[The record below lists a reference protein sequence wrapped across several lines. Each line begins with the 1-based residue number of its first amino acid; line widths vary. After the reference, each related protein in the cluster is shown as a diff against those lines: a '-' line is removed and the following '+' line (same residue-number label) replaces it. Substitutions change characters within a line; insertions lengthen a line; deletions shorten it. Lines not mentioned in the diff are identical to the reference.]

1 MHKIWSFERLLVILQ
16 TILRLKETVN
26 MNKIKIIAALVCIA
40 GVMTSCIKD
49 EEQNKECDIESA
61 WIEDENIDKLFYLA
75 SDTKVTNIT
84 STTSEIT
91 FTVRT
96 MEYLPELAVFFKLT
110 PGATISPAN
119 GSKQDFKKGPVTY
132 TVTSEDGQWHRDY
145 KVKCQEADLP
155 FNECNF
161 ENFDVVE
168 TKNYHSFWEQSSK
181 GEKLDIWSSG
191 NEGYHMLLAAQSLMN
206 PDMKITPDLY
216 PTCADPDGY
225 KGNCVKLTTMS
236 TGELGALM
244 NKPIAS
250 GNLFLGSF
258 DVNKTM
264 TNPVEATRMGVV
276 YTHDPIRVAGYYKYK
291 PGTTYT
297 DKNGNTIDGKVD
309 KPFIYSVLYKR
320 EFNEENEE
328 IPLYG
333 SNVLT
338 SPRIVR
344 KAVAQYLPATDKWKR
359 FEMFFEGDAEVTKED
374 LEARKYNLA
383 FVIAS
388 SYMGDQFEGAV
399 GSTLWVDELDIS
411 YKK

>member
-1 MHKIWSFERLLVILQ
+1 
-16 TILRLKETVN
+16 
-26 MNKIKIIAALVCIA
+26 MNKIKILAVFVCLT

-61 WIEDENIDKLFYLA
+61 WVEDENIDKLFYMA
-75 SDTKVTNIT
+75 SDAKVTNVT
-84 STTSEIT
+84 STASEIT

-96 MEYLPELAVFFKLT
+96 MEYLPELAVFFNLT

-145 KVKCQEADLP
+145 KVKCQEADFP
-155 FNECNF
+155 INEYNF

-168 TKNYHSFWEQSSK
+168 SKNYHCFWEQGSK
-181 GEKLDIWSSG
+181 GEKQDIWSSG
-191 NEGYHMLLAAQSLMN
+191 NEGFYLLLAMQSLMDPN
-206 PDMKITPDLY
+206 LKITPDLY
-216 PTCADPDGY
+216 PTYADSIGY
-225 KGNCVKLTTMS
+225 KGNCVKLATLS
-236 TGELGALM
+236 TGSMGASM
-244 NKPIAS
+244 GKPIAS

-258 DVNKTM
+258 DVGKTL
-264 TNPVEATRMGVV
+264 TNPLEATRMGVV
-276 YTHDPIRVAGYYKYK
+276 YTNDPIRVAGYYKFK
-291 PGTTYT
+291 AGATYT
-297 DKNGNTIDGKVD
+297 DKNGQIVEGKID

-320 EFNEENEE
+320 EFNEKNEE
-328 IPLYG
+328 ILLDG

-344 KAVAQYLPATDKWKR
+344 KAVAQYLPATDEWKR
-359 FEMFFEGDAEVTKED
+359 FEMFYEGDAEVTKED